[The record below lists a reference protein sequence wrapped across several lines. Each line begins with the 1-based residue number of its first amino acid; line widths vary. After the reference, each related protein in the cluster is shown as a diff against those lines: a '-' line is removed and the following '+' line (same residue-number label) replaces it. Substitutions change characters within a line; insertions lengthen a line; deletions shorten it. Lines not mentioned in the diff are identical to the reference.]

1 MGQNIRIYNAK
12 SADSFHGEISNQ
24 EHLEKVALLA
34 RKFGAE
40 IGRAEAAELAGGL
53 HDFGKYADR
62 FQGVLRGIY
71 QGVDHAVPGAAE
83 LYRMLNL
90 ETTWR
95 NCPDGVCAV
104 EAVAGHHDGLT
115 GLPQLQD
122 GLEEITISEDW
133 DDCPSGKLPSLR
145 GTEEFGQA
153 GAAFARDFPDFHV
166 PLLREK
172 SDRTRGNL
180 EKMLDT
186 RMLFSCLVDADY
198 SASAADDD
206 PDYMEKNSR
215 PPLDA
220 EAMLKKLG
228 SYLAHLRETSAA
240 DPGVNAIRDEVYA
253 RCGEAG
259 RRPMGLFTLTAP
271 TGVGKTM
278 AMLHF
283 ALRHCVHHQLHRI
296 IVVLPF
302 LTLAEQVQKEYQHI
316 FPEILVDHSQQN
328 LPEEAR
334 ELAARWDSP
343 VILTTSVR
351 FFESLFSADPQSCR
365 KLHQIA
371 NSVVLFDE
379 AQSLPASLAAATAA
393 AVNALCRTYRCTM
406 VFSTATQPD
415 FSALPKTSW
424 QPEQIISD
432 PARLFHQM
440 QRVNTRW
447 RRDMPL
453 EQVAEQMCPD
463 TNACCIVNL
472 RRHARKL
479 FALLRERVGTNDGV
493 FYLTTDLCP
502 AHRLSIVEEI
512 KRRQREA
519 KRCIVV
525 ATQCIEAGVD
535 LDFDRMFRAMAPLES
550 LIQAAGRCNRNGRL
564 PGGGRMTVFR
574 PQEEGRLYPGD
585 SYERAATVVMNLW
598 ADCDAPELND
608 LEQIQKYYDRYFSG
622 EKGNADLEDAVKK
635 KNYKSAAKNYRLI
648 RNAGVSL
655 IVPWSGEMELF
666 QKVSQAAQEGRVT
679 PALLREAAPVTI
691 TCYDEAAVR
700 ACASPLT
707 LRKGK
712 NIVETGCFLLNPGF
726 EGRYDPVTG
735 FAPEDDLH
743 ETLML

>member
-12 SADSFHGEISNQ
+12 SAGNFHGEISNQ
-24 EHLEKVALLA
+24 EHLKKVALLA

-40 IGRAEAAELAGGL
+40 IGKAEVAELAGGI

-62 FQGVLRGIY
+62 FQGVLRGTY
-71 QGVDHAVPGAAE
+71 QGVDHAIPGAAE
-83 LYRMLNL
+83 LYRLLNL
-90 ETTWR
+90 KTAWR
-95 NCPDGVCAV
+95 SCPDGVCAV
-104 EAVAGHHDGLT
+104 ESVAGHHDGLT
-115 GLPQLQD
+115 GLPQMLD
-122 GLEEITISEDW
+122 GLEEMRSNEDW
-133 DDCPSGKLPSLR
+133 DDCPSGKMPSLR
-145 GTEEFGQA
+145 GTEEFRQA
-153 GAAFARDFPDFHV
+153 ETAFARDFPDFHI
-166 PLLREK
+166 PQHWEK
-172 SDRTRGNL
+172 PDRLQGDL

-198 SASAADDD
+198 SVSASDDD

-220 EAMLKKLG
+220 EAMLKKLEA
-228 SYLAHLRETSAA
+228 YLTHLRETSTANL
-240 DPGVNAIRDEVYA
+240 GVNAVRDEVYA
-253 RCGEAG
+253 LCGEAG
-259 RRPMGLFTLTAP
+259 RRPVGLFTLTAP

-283 ALRHCVHHQLHRI
+283 ALRHCIRHQLHRI

-302 LTLAEQVQKEYQHI
+302 LTLAEQIQKEYQHI
-316 FPEILVDHSQQN
+316 FPEILVDHSQQD

-365 KLHQIA
+365 KLHHIA

-379 AQSLPASLAAATAA
+379 AQSLPAPLAAATAA
-393 AVNALCRTYRCTM
+393 AVNALCRAYHCTV

-415 FSALPKTSW
+415 FSALPKTNW

-440 QRVNTRW
+440 RRVNTRW
-447 RRDMPL
+447 CRDIPL
-453 EQVAEQMCPD
+453 EQVAEQMRLE

-479 FALLRERVGTNDGV
+479 FALLRERAGANDGV

-502 AHRLSIVEEI
+502 AHRLSVVEEI

-519 KRCIVV
+519 AQCMVV

-564 PGGGRMTVFR
+564 SGGGCMTVFR

-608 LEQIQKYYDRYFSG
+608 LEQINKYYDRYFSG
-622 EKGNADLEDAVKK
+622 ETGNRNLEDALKK
-635 KNYKSAAKNYRLI
+635 KNYKAVAKNYRLI
-648 RNAGVSL
+648 QNAGVSL
-655 IVPWSGEMELF
+655 IVPWSGGKELF

-679 PALLREAAPVTI
+679 PALLREAAPITI
-691 TCYDEAAVR
+691 TCYDEVAVR
-700 ACASPLT
+700 ACAAPLT

-712 NIVETGCFLLNPGF
+712 TVVETGCFLLNPGF
-726 EGRYDPVTG
+726 EDRYDPVTG
-735 FAPEDDLH
+735 FTPGDNMHED
-743 ETLML
+743 LML